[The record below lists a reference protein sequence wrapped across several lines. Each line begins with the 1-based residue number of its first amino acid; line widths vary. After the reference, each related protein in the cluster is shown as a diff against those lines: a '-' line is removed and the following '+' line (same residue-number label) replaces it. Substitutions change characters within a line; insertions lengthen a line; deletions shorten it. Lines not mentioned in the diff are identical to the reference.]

1 MSSSPGD
8 HRPPPERHDAW
19 PPPPPLGAR
28 LPAGPGDETLVLG
41 AGDTLH
47 VIANADRW
55 AQLTYTL
62 AEAQVP
68 LAVGDVDA
76 MRRLAKLDQPVLD
89 AVTRWIRTANIGQAD
104 PPRTIEH

>member
-1 MSSSPGD
+1 ML
-8 HRPPPERHDAW
+8 A
-19 PPPPPLGAR
+19 
-28 LPAGPGDETLVLG
+28 

-76 MRRLAKLDQPVLD
+76 MRRLAKLDQPALD
-89 AVTRWIRTANIGQAD
+89 AVTRWIRTANLGQVD
-104 PPRTIEH
+104 PPRALEY